1 MEKQPKKLPADAVRT
16 LLAAIR
22 AELVQLETGML
33 AGFQEDLDEGRACW
47 GSVSFLARVLRE
59 LQELQ

>member
-1 MEKQPKKLPADAVRT
+1 MEKLSKKLPADAVRS

-22 AELVQLETGML
+22 GELAQIETGML
-33 AGFQEDLDEGRACW
+33 AGFQEDLDNGKACW